1 MSQAELYDY
10 EDVAEQ
16 ESPSTQRDQYTIL
29 VPVFDRVEADW
40 HTQIALSLAK
50 GRQGRVVIFGVV
62 YVPEGRS
69 LSEGAA
75 LAQLCRRRL
84 DHLRDR
90 LKGESVYIKP
100 RIRAEHEPW
109 RAIAEVVQEE
119 NGNMVVIPWHEEGTH
134 TFLGTSIDVLL
145 SLPCHVLVVRGTPA
159 TPIRRILLPIRGTS
173 EMPLMLEV
181 ALSLARA
188 HNARLTLLHAARA
201 HEDAGSRRLY
211 NELIRLSRR
220 NPWLEQELRVDEE
233 VVPAILDR
241 AGGYDLIIMGAA
253 EAKLGSD
260 MRAVGPIARSVRQGS
275 KVPLIVV
282 KTHRPFSIHV
292 LRSTDGDKRLPA
304 TPTSVLVDKWFAENT
319 FSSDEFKDIARLV
332 ELKEAQGLTISLGL
346 PALNEEETVGNVIQT
361 VRRAL
366 MEEYPLLDEIVLI
379 DSGSTD
385 YTVEIARDL
394 DIPVHLHSDILPQY
408 GTYRGKGEAL
418 WKSLY
423 ILKGDIVAW
432 IDTDIVNIHPRFV
445 YGILGP
451 LLRNPTIQYVKGFY
465 RRPLKVGD
473 KVQAGGGGRVTE
485 LVARPLINLFYP
497 ELSGLV
503 QPLAGEYAGRR
514 EALERAP
521 FYTGYGVETGLLLDL
536 VERYGISGI
545 AQVDL
550 RQRVH
555 HNQPLTALSR
565 MAFAIIQVFID
576 HLEQRQR
583 VELLSEIN
591 RTMKIIRYGP
601 GRYFLEE
608 VAISDH
614 RRPPIITLPE
624 YRERFNITRWEGPDH
639 LEAFDSPNQEELAS

>member
-1 MSQAELYDY
+1 MTHDELHEY

-16 ESPSTQRDQYTIL
+16 ESLSADRSQYTII

-40 HTQIALSLAK
+40 HIQIALSLAK
-50 GRQGRVVIFGVV
+50 GRRGRVVIFGVV
-62 YVPEGRS
+62 HVPEGRS

-75 LAQLCRRRL
+75 LAQMCRRRL
-84 DHLRDR
+84 DDLRDR
-90 LKGESVYIKP
+90 LKDESVYIKP

-119 NGNMVVIPWHEEGTH
+119 EGNMVVLPWHEEGTQA
-134 TFLGTSIDVLL
+134 FLGTNIDVLL
-145 SLPCHVLVVRGTPA
+145 SRLPCHVLVVRGTPSQ
-159 TPIRRILLPIRGTS
+159 PIRRILLPIRGTS

-181 ALSLARA
+181 ALSLARTY
-188 HNARLTLLHAARA
+188 NARLTLLHAARVR
-201 HEDAGSRRLY
+201 EDAGSRRLY

-233 VVPAILDR
+233 VVPAILGR
-241 AGGYDLIIMGAA
+241 ADEYDLIIMGAA
-253 EAKLGSD
+253 EAELGSD
-260 MRAVGPIARSVRQGS
+260 LRAVGSIARSVRRGS
-275 KVPLIVV
+275 TVPLIVV
-282 KTHRPFSIHV
+282 KTHRPFSIRA
-292 LRSTDGDKRLPA
+292 LRYLDGDKRLPA
-304 TPTSVLVDKWFAENT
+304 TPISVLVDKWFAENT

-366 MEEYPLLDEIVLI
+366 MEECPLLDEIVLI

-394 DIPVHLHSDILPQY
+394 GIPVYLHSEILPQY

-465 RRPLKVGD
+465 RRPLKIGD

-514 EALERAP
+514 QALERAP

-624 YRERFNITRWEGPDH
+624 YRERFGITDREEPDS
-639 LEAFDSPNQEELAS
+639 LQELDSTNQEITP

>member
-1 MSQAELYDY
+1 MTERDYDV

-16 ESPSTQRDQYTIL
+16 AEATAHTQSRYTVV
-29 VPVFDRVEADW
+29 VPVFDRIESEWHVE
-40 HTQIALSLAK
+40 IALSLAK
-50 GRQGRVVIFGVV
+50 GHQGRVVLVGVV
-62 YVPEGRS
+62 YVPEDRS

-75 LAQLCRRRL
+75 LAPACRKRL
-84 DHLRDR
+84 DALRER
-90 LKGESVYIKP
+90 LKDEPVYVKP
-100 RIRAEHEPW
+100 RIRVEHRPW
-109 RAIAEVVQEE
+109 RAVAEVVQEE
-119 NGNMVVIPWHEEGTH
+119 EADLVVIPWQNGETEAV
-134 TFLGTSIDVLL
+134 LGADIDTLL
-145 SLPCHVLVVRGTPA
+145 SRLPCHVLVVRGLPTG
-159 TPIRRILLPIRGTS
+159 PIRRILLPIRGTT

-181 ALSLARA
+181 ALSLARTY
-188 HNARLTLLHAARA
+188 NARITLVHAVRGR
-201 HEDAGSRRLY
+201 EDVSSRRLY
-211 NELIRLSRR
+211 NELIRLSHR
-220 NPWLEQELRVDEE
+220 NPWIEQELRVDED

-241 AGGYDLIIMGAA
+241 AGDYDLIVMGVA
-253 EAKLGSD
+253 EAEMGTDLRALGST
-260 MRAVGPIARSVRQGS
+260 ARDVQQGS
-275 KVPLIVV
+275 TVPLIAV
-282 KTHRPFSIHV
+282 KTHRPFSFQQ
-292 LRSTDGDKRLPA
+292 LRYLDGDQRLPA

-319 FSSDEFKDIARLV
+319 FSSEEFQDIARLV
-332 ELKEAQGLTISLGL
+332 EMKEAQGFTISLGL

-361 VRRAL
+361 IRKAL
-366 MEEYPLLDEIVLI
+366 IEEFPLLDEMVLI

-394 DIPVHLHSDILPQY
+394 GIPVYLHSEILPQY

-423 ILKGDIVAW
+423 VLKGDIIAW

-451 LLRNPTIQYVKGFY
+451 LLRNPNIQYVKGFY

-473 KVQAGGGGRVTE
+473 TIQAGGGGRVTE

-514 EALERAP
+514 SALERAP
-521 FYTGYGVETGLLLDL
+521 FYTGYGVETGLLLNL

-550 RQRVH
+550 RQRIH

-576 HLEQRQR
+576 HLERRQR

-591 RTMKIIRYGP
+591 RTMKIIRYEQ

-614 RRPPIITLPE
+614 RRPPIITFPE
-624 YRERFNITRWEGPDH
+624 YRERFGITDWEGEDE
-639 LEAFDSPNQEELAS
+639 LEGTDLAGGEVVP